1 VTRAIQSVAPILTF
15 ARLTIWEAAR
25 RRLLVALVLLTVG
38 IVIVTSFG
46 FSRLWTVTQ
55 GGVPIGEV
63 QVRLIA
69 SQLLVAITF
78 MFSFVLALSS
88 VMVAAPS
95 ISGDVESGLV
105 LSLLGRPVRRF
116 DVAIGKWLGLAFL
129 VVCYAAGAGGLEL
142 LGVDLTTGYVPPR
155 PVELVLYVAGE
166 GIVLLTLALL
176 FSTRMAGMTGGII
189 ALVLYLLAWIGG
201 IVGGVGEALSADS
214 LTFTGLA
221 TKLLV
226 PTDVLWRGA
235 VYAMEPASVAAAAKA
250 AGPAAAA
257 NPFWAADPPPAAL
270 MVWALFWVVA
280 LLTLAW
286 WSFRSREV

>member
-1 VTRAIQSVAPILTF
+1 METLRSMRPIVTF
-15 ARLTIWEAAR
+15 ARLTIWEASR
-25 RRLLVALVLLTVG
+25 RRLLIALVLLTLA
-38 IVIVTSFG
+38 IITVTSFG
-46 FSRLWTVTQ
+46 FSRLWTVTEA
-55 GGVPIGEV
+55 GVPIGEV

-69 SQLLVAITF
+69 SQLLVVVTF

-105 LSLLGRPVRRF
+105 LSQLARPVRRF
-116 DVAIGKWLGLAFL
+116 DVAMGKWLGLAVL

-142 LGVDLTTGYVPPR
+142 LGVDLTTGYVPPH
-155 PVELVLYVAGE
+155 PVELVLYVAAE
-166 GIVLLTLALL
+166 GLVLMTLALL

-189 ALVLYLLAWIGG
+189 ALVLYLMAWIGG
-201 IVGGVGEALSADS
+201 IVGGVGQALSTDS
-214 LTFTGLA
+214 LLYTGLA
-221 TKLLV
+221 TKLMV

-235 VYAMEPASVAAAAKA
+235 VYAMEPASVAAAARA

-257 NPFWAADPPPAAL
+257 NPFWAADPPPAGLLA
-270 MVWALFWVVA
+270 WALLW
-280 LLTLAW
+280 LLGVFALAW

>member
-1 VTRAIQSVAPILTF
+1 VTGYLRAVHPIVTF
-15 ARLTIWEAAR
+15 ARLTIWEASR
-25 RRLLVALVLLTVG
+25 RRLLVALVALTLA
-38 IVIVTSFG
+38 IIAVTSFG

-69 SQLLVAITF
+69 SQLLVVVVF
-78 MFSFVLALSS
+78 MFSFVLALSA

-105 LSLLGRPVRRF
+105 LSMLARPVRRF
-116 DVAIGKWLGLAFL
+116 DLAMGKWLGLAFL
-129 VVCYAAGAGGLEL
+129 VVCYAAAAGGLEL
-142 LGVDLTTGYVPPR
+142 LGVDLTTGYVPPH

-166 GIVLLTLALL
+166 GLVLLTLGLL

-189 ALVLYLLAWIGG
+189 ALVLYLMGWIGG
-201 IVGGVGEALSADS
+201 IVGGVGQALNTDS
-214 LTFTGLA
+214 LTYTGLA
-221 TKLLV
+221 TKLLL

-235 VYAMEPASVAAAAKA
+235 VYAMEPASVAAAARA

-257 NPFWAADPPPAAL
+257 NPFWASDPPPAAL
-270 MVWALFWVVA
+270 LAWAVIWVLA
-280 LLTLAW
+280 IFTLAW
-286 WSFRSREV
+286 WSFRRREV

>member
-1 VTRAIQSVAPILTF
+1 MTGAVAGAVPILTF

-25 RRLLVALVLLTVG
+25 RRLLIALVLLTLAI
-38 IVIVTSFG
+38 IVATSFG
-46 FSRLWTVTQ
+46 FSRLWTITN

-63 QVRLIA
+63 EVRLIA
-69 SQLLVAITF
+69 SQLLVVVTF

-105 LSLLGRPVRRF
+105 LSLLARPVRRF
-116 DVAIGKWLGLAFL
+116 DVTLGKWLGLAVL

-142 LGVDLTTGYVPPR
+142 LGVDLTTGYVPPH

-166 GIVLLTLALL
+166 GLVLLTLGLL
-176 FSTRMAGMTGGII
+176 LSTRMAGMTGGII
-189 ALVLYLLAWIGG
+189 ALVVYLAAWIGG
-201 IVGGVGEALSADS
+201 IVGGVGEALNADS
-214 LTFTGLA
+214 LTYTGLA
-221 TKLLV
+221 TKLLI

-257 NPFWAADPPPAAL
+257 NPFWASDPPPPAL
-270 MVWALFWVVA
+270 LAWALFWVLA
-280 LLTLAW
+280 LFTLAW

>member
-1 VTRAIQSVAPILTF
+1 VTPAIQGFAPILTF

-25 RRLLVALVLLTVG
+25 RRLLVALVLLTLG
-38 IVIVTSFG
+38 IVVVTSFG

-69 SQLLVAITF
+69 SQLLVVVTF

-105 LSLLGRPVRRF
+105 LSLLARPVRRF
-116 DVAIGKWLGLAFL
+116 DLAIGKWLGLAFL
-129 VVCYAAGAGGLEL
+129 VICYAVGAGGLEL
-142 LGVDLTTGYVPPR
+142 LGVDLTTGYVPPH
-155 PVELVLYVAGE
+155 PVELVLYIAGE
-166 GIVLLTLALL
+166 GIVLLTLGLL
-176 FSTRMAGMTGGII
+176 FSTRLAGMTGGII

-201 IVGGVGEALSADS
+201 IVGGVGQALNTDS
-214 LTFTGLA
+214 LTYTGLA

-235 VYAMEPASVAAAAKA
+235 VYAMEPASVAAAARA

-257 NPFWAADPPPAAL
+257 NPFWAADPPPAGL
-270 MVWALFWVVA
+270 MAWSLLWVVA
-280 LLTLAW
+280 LLTLSW

>member
-46 FSRLWTVTQ
+46 FSRLWTVTE

-69 SQLLVAITF
+69 SQLLVAVTF

-116 DVAIGKWLGLAFL
+116 DVAIGKWLGLAL
-129 VVCYAAGAGGLEL
+129 AGACDSISGIFRTAIWNRSVPDALRGRLAAIEMVSYSSGPLLGDFESGTVASLLSVRASVVSGGLL
-142 LGVDLTTGYVPPR
+142 C
-155 PVELVLYVAGE
+155 VAGCL
-166 GIVLLTLALL
+166 VCALL
-176 FSTRMAGMTGGII
+176 LPAFRR
-189 ALVLYLLAWIGG
+189 Y
-201 IVGGVGEALSADS
+201 EA
-214 LTFTGLA
+214 
-221 TKLLV
+221 
-226 PTDVLWRGA
+226 
-235 VYAMEPASVAAAAKA
+235 
-250 AGPAAAA
+250 
-257 NPFWAADPPPAAL
+257 
-270 MVWALFWVVA
+270 
-280 LLTLAW
+280 
-286 WSFRSREV
+286 

>member
-1 VTRAIQSVAPILTF
+1 MPPILIF
-15 ARLTIWEAAR
+15 ARLTIWEASR
-25 RRLLVALVLLTVG
+25 RRLLIALVTLTLA
-38 IVIVTSFG
+38 IVAVTSFG
-46 FSRLWTVTQ
+46 FSRLWTVTE

-69 SQLLVAITF
+69 SQLLVVVVF

-105 LSLLGRPVRRF
+105 LSQLARPVRRF
-116 DVAIGKWLGLAFL
+116 DLAMGKWVGLAFL
-129 VVCYAAGAGGLEL
+129 VICYAVGAGTLEL
-142 LGVDLTTGYVPPR
+142 LGVGLTTGYVPPH
-155 PVELVLYVAGE
+155 PVELILYVAGE
-166 GIVLLTLALL
+166 GLVLLTLGLL

-189 ALVLYLLAWIGG
+189 ALVLYLLSWIGG
-201 IVGGVGEALSADS
+201 IVGGVGQALNTDS
-214 LTFTGLA
+214 LTYTGLA

-226 PTDVLWRGA
+226 PTDVMWRGA
-235 VYAMEPASVAAAAKA
+235 VYAMEPASVAAAARA
-250 AGPAAAA
+250 AGPAAAG

-270 MVWALFWVVA
+270 LAWAVLWVLA
-280 LLTLAW
+280 ILTLAW